1 MWRALR
7 FLAVL
12 GAVAAGAAWLADQQG
27 SAIFEWRGYRVETT
41 TAVLV
46 AAVMA
51 VAVVVALLYR
61 LWLFMCRVPAALG
74 RVRRAGRRRRG
85 YLALTR
91 GMVAVAA
98 GDAEDARRQGKRA
111 EGLLGDPPLT
121 MLLSAQAAQLAGDE
135 RAAEKFFKA
144 MLERPE
150 TEFLGVR
157 GLLTQSLKQDDRGQA
172 LALARRA
179 YRLKPKSEWVAA
191 HLFDLQLR
199 AEQWADAEMTLAASV
214 RGGLVGADDG
224 ERRRAVLLHQRSL
237 EAGVRADGAASLRLA
252 RQAFELDP
260 AFVPGAVRLA
270 HLLVAAGKE
279 RKAVQAVERAWRR
292 QPHPDLA
299 EVYWAARPGADALDR
314 LRALQH
320 LADLNPDH
328 VESHVTVARAALEA
342 RLWGEARKH
351 LEAANGAAA
360 SAPVCRL
367 MAELEESENG
377 DTARAHEWLMRASV
391 ADPGPAW
398 VCGDCGMVVA
408 EWTVLCPKCASFD
421 SLAWRR
427 PPGAASLAAGT
438 QAEATAALPAAD
450 GAPG

>member
-7 FLAVL
+7 FLVVL

-27 SAIFEWRGYRVETT
+27 AAILEWCGYRLETT
-41 TAVLV
+41 TTVLVVAV
-46 AAVMA
+46 AAVA
-51 VAVVVALLYR
+51 VAAALLYR
-61 LWLFMCRVPAALG
+61 IWLFICRVPAALG
-74 RVRRAGRRRRG
+74 RVRRDGRRRRG

-135 RAAEKFFKA
+135 RAAEKFFTA

-150 TEFLGVR
+150 TEFLGLR
-157 GLLTQSLKQDDRGQA
+157 GLLAQSLKQADWEQA

-179 YRLKPKSEWVAA
+179 YRLKPKSDWVAA
-191 HLFDLQLR
+191 NLFDLQLR
-199 AEQWADAEMTLAASV
+199 AGQWADAEMTLGETV
-214 RGGLVGADDG
+214 RGALVGAQEG

-237 EAGVRADGAASLRLA
+237 EAGARADGADSLRLA
-252 RQAFELDP
+252 RRAFEQDP

-270 HLLVAAGKE
+270 SLLLAAGKR
-279 RKAVQAVERAWRR
+279 RKAVQAIERAWRR

-299 EVYWAARPGADALDR
+299 EVYRAARPGADALER

-320 LADLNPDH
+320 LADLNPGH
-328 VESHVTVARAALEA
+328 AESHLTVARAALEA

-351 LEAANGAAA
+351 LEAASGAAA
-360 SAPVCRL
+360 SATVCRL
-367 MAELEESENG
+367 MAELEESEHG
-377 DTARAHEWLMRASV
+377 DTARAHEWLRRASL
-391 ADPGPAW
+391 ANPGPAW

-408 EWTVLCPKCASFD
+408 EWTALCPKCSSFD
-421 SLAWRR
+421 SLVWRN
-427 PPGAASLAAGT
+427 PPGAASLAARANVEAL
-438 QAEATAALPAAD
+438 AELTAVD